1 MKRNYAMAAL
11 AMTLG
16 LGAQAQFEPIQN
28 DSETQIHIDLTQRD
42 GKKVPVEV
50 VVALV
55 DADSAIYQ
63 MPAMVPGTYSIYNFG
78 RYLSDF
84 VAMDSNGDTLEVNRL
99 DDNRWYIPKGSDLYK
114 VSYMAEASEGHPGKP
129 SIFGP
134 AATVNDS
141 TAYLLN
147 LFGYAGYMKG
157 DKDLP
162 IRLTVSKPDWMWG
175 STTLDR
181 VSSEGTS
188 DEFEASD
195 YFHFHDN
202 PILYAKPDTATKK
215 VAGIEIIV
223 GVNSPSGNINA
234 QAIMDDISPIFEAAY
249 TYLGDT
255 LPADKYGVL
264 VHTTAMGGPNNG
276 FGALEHH
283 TSTVVVFPDVPLE
296 YLGSGMRDV
305 VAHEFFHI
313 VTPLNIHSEYISD
326 FDFMKPE
333 MSLHLWL
340 YEGVTEYNSI
350 ISQRRGGLISEE
362 EFFKQLQGKMEGADS
377 YNENIPFTMLS
388 KHALDV
394 FESQYTNVYQQG
406 ALIGAALDLKLR
418 TLSGGDYG
426 LRDLL
431 MELGNRYGQDVAFPD
446 EELFD
451 IITEMTYPEMKKFFA
466 LHIESAQPLPW
477 EELLPMVGVQYYPE
491 RTVEKL
497 ELGKIA
503 LGLDKETNDLY
514 FRGVDPSSQLVSEM
528 EVMRGD
534 RLIEFNGIEVNV
546 DNVQEVIE
554 NYIENFEE
562 GSKLKM
568 VVMRDNGEGKY
579 KKKKLSGRLTKS
591 EVTEKHVIIMD
602 EELTPEQQKLR
613 KQWLN

>member
-1 MKRNYAMAAL
+1 MNRNYVLAAL
-11 AMTLG
+11 SACLS
-16 LGAQAQFEPIQN
+16 LGASAQFEPFQN
-28 DSETQIHIDLTQRD
+28 DSETQVHIDLTQRE

-63 MPAMVPGTYSIYNFG
+63 MPRMVPGTYSIYDFG
-78 RYLSDF
+78 RYLSDL
-84 VAMDSNGDTLEVNRL
+84 VATNANGDTLEVKKL
-99 DDNRWYIPKGSDLYK
+99 DKNRWYVPMGEDLYK
-114 VSYMAEASEGHPGKP
+114 ISYWAEASEGHSGKP

-141 TAYLLN
+141 STYLLN

-157 DKDLP
+157 DKELP
-162 IRLTVSKPDWMWG
+162 IRLTVSKPDWMYG

-181 VSSEGTS
+181 VSMDSIS
-188 DEFEASD
+188 DQYKASD
-195 YFHFHDN
+195 YFDFHDN

-223 GVNSPSGNINA
+223 GVNSGGSITA
-234 QAIMDDISPIFEAAY
+234 QQIMDDISPIFEAAY

-255 LPADKYGVL
+255 LPAKKYGVL
-264 VHTTAMGGPNNG
+264 LHTTAMGGANNG

-283 TSTVVVFPDVPLE
+283 TSTVVVFPDIPLE

-350 ISQRRGGLISEE
+350 ISQRRGGLITEE
-362 EFFKQLQGKMEGADS
+362 AFFKQLQDKMEGADG

-388 KHALDV
+388 KHALGV

-418 TLSGGDYG
+418 SLSDGEYG
-426 LRDLL
+426 LRNLL
-431 MELGNRYGQDVAFPD
+431 TDLGNRYGQDVAFPD
-446 EELFD
+446 DELFD

-477 EELLPMVGVQYYPE
+477 EELLPLVGVDYYEE

-497 ELGKIA
+497 DMGKIA
-503 LGLDKETNDLY
+503 LGLDQATNQLY
-514 FRGVDPSSQLVSEM
+514 FRGVDPGSQLVSELD
-528 EVMRGD
+528 VRRGD
-534 RLIEFNGIEVNV
+534 RLIEFDGIEVNV

-554 NYIENFEE
+554 AYIENFED
-562 GSKLKM
+562 GSKLKI
-568 VVMRDNGEGKY
+568 VVMRENDKGDY
-579 KKKKLSGRLTKS
+579 KKKKLSGRMNKT
-591 EVTEKHVIIMD
+591 EVTEKHVFILQ
-602 EELTPEQQKLR
+602 ENLTPEQQKLR

>member
-1 MKRNYAMAAL
+1 MRNYAAAAL
-11 AMTLG
+11 LVFTG
-16 LGAQAQFEPIQN
+16 WGAQAQFEPIQN
-28 DSETQIHIDLTQRD
+28 DSETQVHIDLTQRAE
-42 GKKVPVEV
+42 KKVPVEV

-55 DADSAIYQ
+55 DRDSAIYQ
-63 MPAMVPGTYSIYNFG
+63 MPAMVPGTYSIYDFG

-84 VAMDSNGDTLEVNRL
+84 VATNANGDTLEVEQL
-99 DDNRWYIPKGSDLYK
+99 DDNRWYVPKGSDLYK
-114 VSYMAEASEGHPGKP
+114 VSYLAEASEGHSGKP

-141 TAYLLN
+141 SAFLLN

-162 IRLTVSKPDWMWG
+162 MSLTVTKPDWMYG

-181 VSSEGTS
+181 VSSDSIS
-188 DEFEASD
+188 DEFSAPD

-223 GVNSPSGNINA
+223 GVNSPSGNITA

-255 LPADKYGVL
+255 LPAEKYGVL
-264 VHTTAMGGPNNG
+264 IHTTAMGGANNG

-362 EFFKQLQGKMEGADS
+362 EFFKQLQDKMDGASS

-418 TLSGGDYG
+418 SLSGGEYG
-426 LRDLL
+426 LRNLL
-431 MELGNRYGQDVAFPD
+431 ADLGNRYGQDVAFPD

-466 LHIESAQPLPW
+466 LHVESAQPLPW
-477 EELLPMVGVQYYPE
+477 EELFPLVGVEYYEE
-491 RTVEKL
+491 RTVMKL
-497 ELGKIA
+497 DLGKIA
-503 LGLDKETNDLY
+503 LGLDQVSNQLY
-514 FRGVDPSSQLVSEM
+514 FRGVDPSSQLVSELD
-528 EVMRGD
+528 VRRGD
-534 RLIEFNGIEVNV
+534 RIVEFNGVEVNV
-546 DNVQEVIE
+546 DNIEEVIGE
-554 NYIENFEE
+554 YVDNFED
-562 GSKLKM
+562 GSKLKI
-568 VVMRDNGEGKY
+568 VIMRENEDGKF
-579 KKKKLSGRLTKS
+579 KKKKLSGRLHKT
-591 EVTEKHVIIMD
+591 EVTEENVMIMLD
-602 EELTPEQQKLR
+602 ELTPEQEKLR